1 MLTVTTLARPVGAIV
16 FGILG
21 DRYGR
26 RWTLGVNMTLI
37 CVFELGSGF
46 AQTYEQFL
54 AIRCVFGMI
63 MGGTWPLAVATGL
76 ETIPVEA
83 RGFASGI
90 IQQGYTIGNLIAA
103 VLGMTVA
110 QTSPYTWRTLYFFG
124 AGFSALAA
132 MCRFALPE
140 SAQFKLANQQRKES
154 GVSGKEASRHFMH
167 ELVAMVRTNWLRCI
181 WCIFFCASFCFLAHG
196 SQDMYARYLQ
206 KSKGLGPKPS
216 NTIVIISN
224 CGAVAGGIISGNLSQ
239 YLGRRFAICV
249 SILYTACW
257 IPLWILPDSFA
268 GLAAGG
274 FFLQSGVQ
282 AAWGIVPVYLSE
294 CSPPAFRSL
303 FMGLFYQLGN
313 MASGSAG
320 QIEAVAAHDNPL
332 MKNGKPVLDSKG
344 LVLPDYAKIQGM
356 FVGIVLAIALV
367 CTVLGPE
374 ADNSHFEQSKVAYME
389 GAGEMDARELVEH
402 DDKQAA
408 TAHVEDVNLE
418 KVRSNKSIV

>member
-26 RWTLGVNMTLI
+26 RWTLGVNMLLI

-46 AQTYEQFL
+46 ANSYEQFL

-124 AGFSALAA
+124 AGFSLLAA

-140 SAQFKLANQQRKES
+140 SEQFKAADAERRAR
-154 GVSGKEASRHFMH
+154 GVSGRDASRHFFK
-167 ELVAMVRTNWLRCI
+167 ELGAMVRTNWLRCV
-181 WCIFFCASFCFLAHG
+181 WCVFFCAAFCFLAHG

-206 KSKGLGPKPS
+206 KSKGLNPRLS
-216 NTIVIISN
+216 NTVVIISN
-224 CGAVAGGIISGNLSQ
+224 CGAIVGGIISGNCSQ
-239 YLGRRFAICV
+239 YLGRRFALSVAI
-249 SILYTACW
+249 IYTGCW

-320 QIEAVAAHDNPL
+320 QIEAVAAHNNPL
-332 MKNGKPVLDSKG
+332 KRNGRTVLDHQG
-344 LVLPDYAKIQGM
+344 HVLPDYAKIQGM

-367 CTVLGPE
+367 CVVLGPE

-389 GAGEMDARELVEH
+389 GAGKADARELVEH
-402 DDKQAA
+402 DEKAGGSE
-408 TAHVEDVNLE
+408 HVEDVGAHD
-418 KVRSNKSIV
+418 SNGPKTIV